1 MGYRSDVAYI
11 IMFETIEQRDT
22 YANSILA
29 RGPDDELHMALL
41 ECDYERKDLPAIT
54 FHATDVKWYESY
66 SDVQAHRR
74 LYRDAS
80 EVIPTAEYRCV
91 ELGEDGN
98 EEVYDSSV
106 SGDLYQ
112 YIDTVHELR
121 VSF

>member
-29 RGPDDELHMALL
+29 RGPDDALHMALL

-54 FHATDVKWYESY
+54 FHATDVKWYPTY
-66 SDVQAHRR
+66 PDVQAHTR
-74 LYRDAS
+74 LYEDAS
-80 EVIPTAEYRCV
+80 AVIPTAEYRCI
-91 ELGEDGN
+91 ELGEDGK
-98 EEVYDSSV
+98 EEVYDTSN

-112 YIDTVHELR
+112 YIDTVHKLR